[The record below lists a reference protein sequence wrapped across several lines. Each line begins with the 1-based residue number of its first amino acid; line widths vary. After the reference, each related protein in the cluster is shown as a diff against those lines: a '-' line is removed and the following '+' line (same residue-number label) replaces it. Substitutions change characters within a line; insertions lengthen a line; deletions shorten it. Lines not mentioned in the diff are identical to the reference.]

1 MRTLTILHPGDM
13 GSAVAKAFTR
23 RGWRV
28 VSYLAGRSERTMR
41 LALEA
46 GVTALPSMADCLSA
60 SELVISLVPQ
70 RAATT
75 TAAAFRAACRRVGSA
90 PTYVDANSISPVT
103 MAEVARIVTE
113 SGATCVD
120 GAFIGN
126 AAMLG
131 TKTTLYLSGPAA
143 GSVSE
148 QIEGALVT
156 RVLGP
161 EVGSASCFKLSIYG
175 FNKGLVAMFLEM
187 ITAADLLGHREELLG
202 CLRDFYPEQV
212 ATVDRLLPTYPRHV
226 GRRIE
231 EMDEVIAWLDSIGHR
246 TDMAV
251 GTRSVFGCLEALALD
266 DRPWPVEQL
275 VEECCRRRLL
285 SVEEPASDSAY

>member
-1 MRTLTILHPGDM
+1 VKTLAILHPGDM
-13 GSAVAKAFTR
+13 GSAVAKAFTS

-28 VSYLAGRSERTMR
+28 VSYLAGRSERTRR

-46 GVTALPSMADCLSA
+46 GVIALPSIADCLSA

-75 TAAAFRAACRRVGSA
+75 TAAAFGAACRRVGSA
-90 PTYVDANSISPVT
+90 PPYVDANSLSPVT

-113 SGATCVD
+113 NGAACVD

-126 AAMLG
+126 AAMLS

-143 GSVSE
+143 SSVSE
-148 QIEGALVT
+148 QIDGALAT

-161 EVGSASCFKLSIYG
+161 DIGSASSFKLSIYG

-187 ITAADLLGHREELLG
+187 VTAADLLGCREELLG

-212 ATVDRLLPTYPRHV
+212 ATVERLLPTYPHHV
-226 GRRIE
+226 GRRIQ
-231 EMDEVIAWLDSIGHR
+231 EMDEVIAWLASIGHR
-246 TDMAV
+246 SDMAV

-266 DRPWPVEQL
+266 DRPWTVEQL

-285 SVEEPASDSAY
+285 SGEERDSGSV